1 LRNTIPGITAISL
14 ATGHK
19 TLKNST
25 VIGGFR
31 LQTGLQLKA
40 DFDGSNDADFEDYCT
55 VADLWLKLCP
65 VGWPLKD

>member
-1 LRNTIPGITAISL
+1 MNYRNFFGNWPQNI
-14 ATGHK
+14 
-19 TLKNST
+19 KNST

-40 DFDGSNDADFEDYCT
+40 DFDGSNDVDFEDYCT